1 MTNKCNTRRR
11 QSGDSGWSYKREVA
25 MEKKHIYLFCSAG
38 MSTSLLVSK
47 MRAQAE
53 KYDVPVVIEAF
64 PETLAGEKGPAADV
78 VLLGPQIAYMLPEIQ
93 RLLPNKPV
101 EVIDSAL
108 YGKIDGLGVLKAA
121 VASIKKAAAN

>member
-1 MTNKCNTRRR
+1 
-11 QSGDSGWSYKREVA
+11 

-53 KYDVPVVIEAF
+53 KYEVPVIIEAF
-64 PETLAGEKGPAADV
+64 PETLAGEKGQNADV

-101 EVIDSAL
+101 EVIDSLL
-108 YGKIDGLGVLKAA
+108 YGKVDGLGVLGNDSNLLI
-121 VASIKKAAAN
+121 VFYVQIMPDDLVMQRHRF

>member
-1 MTNKCNTRRR
+1 
-11 QSGDSGWSYKREVA
+11 

-53 KYDVPVVIEAF
+53 KYEVPVIIEAF
-64 PETLAGEKGPAADV
+64 PETL
-78 VLLGPQIAYMLPEIQ
+78 EIQ

-101 EVIDSAL
+101 EVIDSLL
-108 YGKIDGLGVLKAA
+108 YGKVDGLGVLKAA
-121 VASIKKAAAN
+121 VAAIKKAAAN

>member
-1 MTNKCNTRRR
+1 
-11 QSGDSGWSYKREVA
+11 

-53 KYDVPVVIEAF
+53 KYEVPVIIEAF
-64 PETLAGEKGPAADV
+64 PETLAGEKGSAADV

-93 RLLPNKPV
+93 RLLPGKPV
-101 EVIDSAL
+101 EVIDSML
-108 YGKIDGLGVLKAA
+108 YGKVDGLGVLKAA
-121 VASIKKAAAN
+121 VAAIKKAAAN